1 MLLIVFFTVIT
12 ITSKEHVL
20 IKSDRLPKKT
30 ISGRNMIEKGD
41 IEKCFPELQWI
52 KDTNLRGK
60 VVEAWKKAADR
71 GKWNTLDD
79 VPFTLLFENSGLL
92 TEHTRR
98 ITRLA
103 KNIMEVREEEI
114 NGDYLIAGA
123 LLHDVGKLL
132 EYEIRDGKVV
142 KSEYGKRFR
151 HPVSGSK
158 LAWECGLPEDIV
170 HIIYAHSHE
179 GDKSERTP
187 EAIIVH
193 HCDFI
198 DFEIKKSMV

>member
-1 MLLIVFFTVIT
+1 MV
-12 ITSKEHVL
+12 
-20 IKSDRLPKKT
+20 
-30 ISGRNMIEKGD
+30 EKD
-41 IEKCFPELQWI
+41 EIIKCFSELQWI
-52 KDTNLRGK
+52 NDIALKNK
-60 VVEAWKKAADR
+60 IVEVWKKAADR
-71 GKWNTLDD
+71 GKWKSLND

-92 TEHTRR
+92 TEHTKR
-98 ITRLA
+98 ITHLA
-103 KNIMEVREEEI
+103 QSIMQIREEDI

-132 EYEIRDGKVV
+132 EYESRDGKII

-151 HPVSGSK
+151 HPVSGSY
-158 LAWECGLPEDIV
+158 LAKECDIPDEVV

-179 GDKSERTP
+179 GDNSERSP